1 MKFREFLSAVPKPA
15 KTVASCICGCAVVI
29 GMVAGFLE
37 GQNNGQ
43 VFVHGVAL
51 PVSGAIAGVALGL
64 LAGMAAGALIAAWVL
79 CLGYVYGDARR
90 RCMPPVLWVLIAALV
105 PNLLGFLLY
114 FGLRRPIALPCAH
127 CGQAITADQLF
138 CSWCGQQRPTSF
150 GANVSQSDHPGLGT
164 SAGV

>member
-1 MKFREFLSAVPKPA
+1 MRFREFLSVVPKPA
-15 KTVASCICGCAVVI
+15 KTVASCIFGCAVVI
-29 GMVAGFLE
+29 GLVAGFLE
-37 GQNNGQ
+37 GQNP
-43 VFVHGVAL
+43 VHGFSV
-51 PVSGAIAGVALGL
+51 PIAGSIAGAALGL
-64 LAGMAAGALIAAWVL
+64 LAGMAAGALIATWVL

-150 GANVSQSDHPGLGT
+150 GANVSQSDHAGLGT

>member
-1 MKFREFLSAVPKPA
+1 MKFREFLSVVPKPA
-15 KTVASCICGCAVVI
+15 RTVASCIFGCAVVI
-29 GMVAGFLE
+29 GLVAGFLE

-43 VFVHGVAL
+43 GFVHGVAV
-51 PVSGAIAGVALGL
+51 PVPGSIAGSALGL
-64 LAGMAAGALIAAWVL
+64 LGGIAAGALIAAGVL
-79 CLGYVYGDARR
+79 CLGYVYEDARR

-114 FGLRRPIALPCAH
+114 FGLRRPIALPCVH

-150 GANVSQSDHPGLGT
+150 GANVSPSDHPGLGT
-164 SAGV
+164 SAGL